1 MIWGIRQIIA
11 TKEIHSMEK
20 TLNWGGQKREQ
31 SIELLRIVLMT
42 LIVFG
47 HILGHGLGDTTIEM
61 GGRTVSLFPL
71 YFYHVDAFVFIS
83 GYFGIHLKWKKFL
96 LLIFKMIVYS
106 FFAIGL
112 AVLLK
117 PDMRM
122 SISEIVHNVYPISA
136 CDWWFMSEYLFL
148 MLLSPFI
155 NAGMEKLDKRQ
166 ATILVGILYLSW
178 FRCTSVLL
186 LFIYILGRYLRK
198 YSCVELE
205 QHAGKIFVC
214 TIATFFFLDMI
225 FRANGIY
232 PEKLYNYMSPFAV
245 VPAVAIFYI
254 FKRIHLEW
262 QGIGVIASGTL
273 AAYLI
278 TDHEFVRHVFCTT
291 MSDVVSN
298 NILLFLPVALCVVI
312 TCSCVD
318 NIVTRLLKPIFNIG
332 SKKE

>member
-1 MIWGIRQIIA
+1 MQ
-11 TKEIHSMEK
+11 EISK
-20 TLNWGGQKREQ
+20 LIGGQREQ

-61 GGRTVSLFPL
+61 EGRTVSLFPL

-155 NAGMEKLDKRQ
+155 NAGIEKLDKRQ
-166 ATILVGILYLSW
+166 ATILVSVLYLSW

-198 YSCVELE
+198 YPCTTLE
-205 QHAGKIFVC
+205 TNAVKIFVC
-214 TIATFFFLDMI
+214 TVAMFFFLDMI
-225 FRANGIY
+225 FRANGMY

-245 VPAVAIFYI
+245 VSAVALFYI
-254 FKRIHLEW
+254 FKRIHIEW
-262 QGIGVIASGTL
+262 QGVGVIASGTL

-278 TDHEFVRHVFCTT
+278 TDHEFVRNIFCSTI
-291 MSDVVSN
+291 SNAVSN
-298 NILLFLPVALCVVI
+298 NILLFLPVALCVVLL
-312 TCSCVD
+312 CSCID
-318 NIVTRLLKPIFNIG
+318 AMVTKALKTVFT
-332 SKKE
+332 

>member
-1 MIWGIRQIIA
+1 MYYAENQRV
-11 TKEIHSMEK
+11 
-20 TLNWGGQKREQ
+20 NRGGRREQ

-47 HILGHGLGDTTIEM
+47 HILGYGLGDTTIGM

-148 MLLSPFI
+148 MLLSPII
-155 NAGMEKLDKRQ
+155 NAGIEKLDKRQ
-166 ATILVGILYLSW
+166 ATILVSVLYLSW

-198 YSCVELE
+198 YPCTTLE
-205 QHAGKIFVC
+205 TNAVKIFVC
-214 TIATFFFLDMI
+214 TVAMFFFLDMI
-225 FRANGIY
+225 FRANGMY

-254 FKRIHLEW
+254 FKRIHIERKC
-262 QGIGVIASGTL
+262 IGVIASGTL

-278 TDHEFVRHVFCTT
+278 TDHEFVRNIFCSTI
-291 MSDVVSN
+291 SNAVGN
-298 NILLFLPVALCVVI
+298 NILLFLPVALCVVLL
-312 TCSCVD
+312 CSCID
-318 NIVTRLLKPIFNIG
+318 AMVTKALKTVFNIDG
-332 SKKE
+332 K

>member
-1 MIWGIRQIIA
+1 MQEISKLA
-11 TKEIHSMEK
+11 TGR
-20 TLNWGGQKREQ
+20 GGQNREQ
-31 SIELLRIVLMT
+31 SVELLRIVLMT

-47 HILGHGLGDTTIEM
+47 HILGHEFGDATIEF

-83 GYFGIHLKWKKFL
+83 GYFGIHLSWKKFF
-96 LLIFKMIVYS
+96 LLISKMTVYS
-106 FFAIGL
+106 LLAIAL
-112 AVLLK
+112 AILLK
-117 PDMRM
+117 PNLKM
-122 SISEIVHNVYPISA
+122 SISGIVHNVYPISA

-148 MLLSPFI
+148 MLLSPII
-155 NAGMEKLDKRQ
+155 NAGMEKLDRKQ
-166 ATILVGILYLSW
+166 ATILIIVLYLSW

-278 TDHEFVRHVFCTT
+278 TDHEFVRNIFCTA
-291 MSDVVSN
+291 MSHAVDN
-298 NILLFLPVALCVVI
+298 NISLFLPVALCVVI
-312 TCSCVD
+312 ICSCVD